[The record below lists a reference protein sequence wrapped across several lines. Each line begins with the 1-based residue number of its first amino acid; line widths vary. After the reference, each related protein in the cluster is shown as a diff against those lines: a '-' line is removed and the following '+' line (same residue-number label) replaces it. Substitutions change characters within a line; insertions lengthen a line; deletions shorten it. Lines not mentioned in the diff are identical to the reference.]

1 MHNKNSVN
9 NIVISLYEEKKK
21 KIYIYIYIYII
32 PIITQLLNKFFFFL
46 KKKVMSLIKT
56 ALHDGEVNHLYPLN

>member
-21 KIYIYIYIYII
+21 KKIYIYIYI
-32 PIITQLLNKFFFFL
+32 PIITQLLNKFFFFFL
-46 KKKVMSLIKT
+46 KKVMSLIKT

>member
-21 KIYIYIYIYII
+21 YIYIYIYY
-32 PIITQLLNKFFFFL
+32 TNHNT
-46 KKKVMSLIKT
+46 T
-56 ALHDGEVNHLYPLN
+56 AT

>member
-21 KIYIYIYIYII
+21 YIYIYIYI
-32 PIITQLLNKFFFFL
+32 
-46 KKKVMSLIKT
+46 
-56 ALHDGEVNHLYPLN
+56 LYQS

>member
-9 NIVISLYEEKKK
+9 NIVISLYEEKK
-21 KIYIYIYIYII
+21 YIYIYIYII
-32 PIITQLLNKFFFFL
+32 PIITQLLNKFFFFF

>member
-9 NIVISLYEEKKK
+9 NIVISLYEEKKN
-21 KIYIYIYIYII
+21 IYIYIYII
-32 PIITQLLNKFFFFL
+32 PIITQLLNKFFFFFL
-46 KKKVMSLIKT
+46 KKVMSLIKT

>member
-21 KIYIYIYIYII
+21 IYIYIYIYY
-32 PIITQLLNKFFFFL
+32 TNHNT
-46 KKKVMSLIKT
+46 T
-56 ALHDGEVNHLYPLN
+56 AK